1 MARQSSL
8 RASDADRDAVAE
20 KLRVAA
26 VEGRLDADELD
37 ERVGLALRARTY
49 GDLSRLLIDLPSGVP
64 RVEVR
69 RRRAAAPFVLALA
82 LRMLVVVAL
91 FAVVVGVMAVGAV
104 WLIIWGM
111 IWLAVRGGRGHCS
124 HSRHAT
130 WQHTP
135 RVRRI

>member
-1 MARQSSL
+1 VARQSSL

-26 VEGRLDADELD
+26 IEGRLDADELD

-64 RVEVR
+64 LVR
-69 RRRAAAPFVLALA
+69 ARGRSAAPLVLAVA
-82 LRMLVVVAL
+82 LRMLVAVLLFAAVVA
-91 FAVVVGVMAVGAV
+91 FVTAGAL
-104 WLIIWGM
+104 WLIIWGV
-111 IWLAVRGGRGHCS
+111 IWLAMRGGRWHCS
-124 HSRHAT
+124 PRRHAT